1 MSEISRRD
9 FLKTGAMAI
18 GTLTL
23 GGIASAAPATQTEQS
38 PPPRPAPHSDKSHT
52 SPDKGA
58 RAMAKVYLTRDLSAA
73 GVLKIYSKINAGIQ
87 GRTAIKFHSGE
98 PKGPNLLP
106 VEYLK
111 ALQKNIPNSALV
123 ECNVL
128 YAGPRRRTAS
138 HRKTLKTNGFDFC
151 PVDIMDA
158 EGDAILP
165 VKGLKAF
172 LDKWHNTDPDKRPY
186 TPGHHLTELAVGG
199 HLLDYNSLV
208 VYTHFKGHAMGG
220 FGGSLKNISIGCA
233 SGDVGKM
240 QIHGKG
246 WPTGKLF
253 LERMVE
259 GGKAIVDHFQG
270 RMACIN
276 VLKNISVDCDCDK
289 NGAPPTCRDI
299 GILGSTDV
307 LAIDKASVSLIY
319 ALPAKERRD
328 IVERIESREGLR
340 QLEYMKT
347 LGVGLDDYE
356 LIEI

>member
-18 GTLTL
+18 GTLAI
-23 GGIASAAPATQTEQS
+23 GGIASAAQAPQVAQNSPKPAT
-38 PPPRPAPHSDKSHT
+38 PSDKT
-52 SPDKGA
+52 VDLPEKGA
-58 RAMAKVYLTRDLSAA
+58 RKMARVYLTRDLSAA
-73 GVLKIYSKINAGIQ
+73 GVLKIYSKINSAIQ
-87 GRTAIKFHSGE
+87 GKTAIKFHSGE
-98 PKGPNLLP
+98 PEGPNLLP

-111 ALQKNIPNSALV
+111 SLQKNIPNSALV

-128 YAGPRRRTAS
+128 YASPRRKTAS
-138 HRKTLKTNGFDFC
+138 HRKALKINGFDFC

-158 EGDAILP
+158 EGDATLP
-165 VKGLKAF
+165 VNGLQAF
-172 LDKWHNTDPDKRPY
+172 LDKWQGVDPDKRPY
-186 TPGHHLTELAVGG
+186 TPGKHLTELAVGQ

-233 SGDVGKM
+233 SGRVGKR
-240 QIHGKG
+240 QIHGEG

-259 GGKAIVDHFQG
+259 GGKAVVDRFHG

-276 VLKNISVDCDCDK
+276 VLQNISVDCDCDK

-299 GILGSTDV
+299 GILGSTDI
-307 LAIDKASVSLIY
+307 LAIDKAAISLIY

-328 IVERIESREGLR
+328 IVERIESREGLH
-340 QLEYMKT
+340 QLEYMKA
-347 LGVGLDDYE
+347 LGMGQDDYE